1 MNIVHVSKGEDYP
14 FNKYSGMA
22 NKVEHQDRELQ
33 DASIETKASSLNC
46 DNVAPSPELPHSI
59 FVVNYPVSIALDSF
73 AKLVALVEDWN
84 AKINDQ
90 SSITN
95 TGR

>member
-1 MNIVHVSKGEDYP
+1 MPSISSALDMNIVHVSKGEDYP

-46 DNVAPSPELPHSI
+46 DNVAPSPKPLIQYLLLIIQCLS
-59 FVVNYPVSIALDSF
+59 L
-73 AKLVALVEDWN
+73 
-84 AKINDQ
+84 
-90 SSITN
+90 
-95 TGR
+95 